1 MNYMGKALDQEMHD
15 YFMRLSEA
23 EKKSVIQML
32 KTFLKGRKEHVLP
45 QTQEDYN
52 RELEEGD
59 AAIEAGDFVSHEEV
73 MKRYGIKR

>member
-1 MNYMGKALDQEMHD
+1 MGKALDQEMHD
-15 YFMRLSEA
+15 YFMRLNEA
-23 EKKSVIQML
+23 EKKSVVQML
-32 KTFLKGRKEHVLP
+32 KTFLKGRKEPVLQ
-45 QTQEDYN
+45 QTLADYN